1 MKNSR
6 ESVAKGIENLL
17 DYSHHKFDT
26 LLWADRLLY
35 KLTLEQFQLREQKGF
50 FSMTNEMFKCAYK
63 HVIILKTRDGRRAHV
78 SKPPKYGDSYVNGFI
93 MNEKSVEMCVW
104 KIDGMSKSDTN
115 RGEDI
120 IGVHSE
126 QVGAV

>member
-1 MKNSR
+1 MRNSR
-6 ESVAKGIENLL
+6 ESVAQAILNLL
-17 DYSHHKFDT
+17 SYTTHKFDT

-50 FSMTNEMFKCAYK
+50 FVMTNEMFKCAYK
-63 HVIILKTRDGRRAHV
+63 HAIMLKTRDGRRAYV
-78 SKPPKYGDSYVNGFI
+78 SKPPRYGDNYVNGFI
-93 MNEKSVEMCVW
+93 MNEKGVEMCVW
-104 KIDGMSKSDTN
+104 KIDGMSKSDIN
-115 RGEDI
+115 RSEDI